1 MKSPEELAK
10 ITASYYKN
18 QENKTGYRTAAQQ
31 LSEMSDTSLL
41 DEYYLGR
48 RSIFFVQDVK
58 TEIDNRLSKI
68 NIHELRD
75 FINIPS
81 CTDWPLELLYEEMTN
96 RATKS
101 NSAVQPSFDPE
112 QALIQLVQLCSF
124 DKHIL
129 VQAKENIP
137 GFNAWLVETKAK
149 QEQLKQ
155 QALSKLTDEEKKAL
169 GLL

>member
-1 MKSPEELAK
+1 MKMGF
-10 ITASYYKN
+10 IYT
-18 QENKTGYRTAAQQ
+18 NKTGYRTAAQQ

-75 FINIPS
+75 FINSPS

-129 VQAKENIP
+129 FRPKKTFQVLMH
-137 GFNAWLVETKAK
+137 G
-149 QEQLKQ
+149 
-155 QALSKLTDEEKKAL
+155 LSKQKPNKNNSNNKPFPN
-169 GLL
+169 